1 MEANTAPAP
10 AASSSLSI
18 VLPQAIPNS
27 TAMMERSNKL
37 LAFVKSLTITSQE
50 DLREAAD
57 ELARIKG
64 RIKDLTDMRMSITRP
79 IDEAKKNAM
88 AVFAGPTQVLE
99 QAESI
104 LKATIGTYQAEQERI
119 QREAQAA
126 AEREARR
133 QRDEAER
140 QAQAAEAAA
149 RAEAERIQREADEKA
164 AALKAEA
171 EAAAASGNQEQA
183 AALQAQAEHV
193 TSAAVAQ
200 VEEVQE
206 EAAAVVT
213 AKQMEAEVVMPVVV
227 APALTKVAGLSS
239 ATKWKGRV
247 IDKRALVEAALTDDT
262 LFALIDINESRLNSL
277 SRTLNGAA
285 TKPGIEFYPDTTIRS
300 RAA

>member
-1 MEANTAPAP
+1 METTIEAP
-10 AASSSLSI
+10 AAPALSI

-27 TAMMERSNKL
+27 AAMMDRSNKL
-37 LAFVKSLTITSQE
+37 LAFVKSLTITSPE

-104 LKATIGTYQAEQERI
+104 LKTTIGTYQAEQERKA
-119 QREAQAA
+119 REAQAA

-133 QRDEAER
+133 QRDEAEAKAR
-140 QAQAAEAAA
+140 EAEAKA
-149 RAEAERIQREADEKA
+149 RAETERIQREADEKA
-164 AALKAEA
+164 AALQAEA
-171 EAAAASGNQEQA
+171 EAAAASGNEEQA
-183 AALQAQAEHV
+183 AALQAQAEEV
-193 TSAAVAQ
+193 TSVAVAQ

-206 EAAAVVT
+206 EAAAIVT

-227 APALTKVAGLSS
+227 AAPTKVAGLSS
-239 ATKWKGRV
+239 AKKWKGKV
-247 IDKRALVEAALTDDT
+247 VDLRALLQAALTDDT

-277 SRTLNGAA
+277 ARTLNNTA

>member
-1 MEANTAPAP
+1 METTIEAP
-10 AASSSLSI
+10 AAPALSI

-27 TAMMERSNKL
+27 AAMMDRSNKL
-37 LAFVKSLTITSQE
+37 LAFVKSLTITSPE

-104 LKATIGTYQAEQERI
+104 LKTTIGTYQAEQERKA
-119 QREAQAA
+119 REAQAA

-133 QRDEAER
+133 QREAAEAAAR
-140 QAQAAEAAA
+140 EAEAAA
-149 RAEAERIQREADEKA
+149 RAEAERIQREADAKA
-164 AALKAEA
+164 AALQAEA
-171 EAAAASGNQEQA
+171 EAAAASGNEEQA
-183 AALQAQAEHV
+183 AALQAQAEEV
-193 TSAAVAQ
+193 TSVAVAQ

-206 EAAAVVT
+206 EAAAIVT
-213 AKQMEAEVVMPVVV
+213 AKQMEAEVVMPAVV
-227 APALTKVAGLSS
+227 APAMTKVAGLSS
-239 ATKWKGRV
+239 AKKWKGKV
-247 IDKRALVEAALTDDT
+247 VDLRALLQAALTDDT

-277 SRTLNGAA
+277 ARTLNGAA